1 MTIET
6 ILRGKAWGCGDFID
20 ASKIL
25 PEQYWRGGTK
35 VGSLDAGE
43 LGKHAMEGVDP
54 SFAEEALAGEY
65 AFIVAGRNFGG
76 GGKSIEHPIFAIKGT
91 GVKGVLAE
99 SCSRY
104 FFRNAINNGLLIMIC
119 EGITGKVKTGDEL
132 EVNALKGE
140 ILNITNGCRLASP
153 PIPDIS
159 WEILNIG
166 GYIAYARKRM
176 TMK

>member
-76 GGKSIEHPIFAIKGT
+76 VVKALNTPSLRSKGL
-91 GVKGVLAE
+91 G
-99 SCSRY
+99 
-104 FFRNAINNGLLIMIC
+104 
-119 EGITGKVKTGDEL
+119 
-132 EVNALKGE
+132 
-140 ILNITNGCRLASP
+140 
-153 PIPDIS
+153 
-159 WEILNIG
+159 
-166 GYIAYARKRM
+166 
-176 TMK
+176 